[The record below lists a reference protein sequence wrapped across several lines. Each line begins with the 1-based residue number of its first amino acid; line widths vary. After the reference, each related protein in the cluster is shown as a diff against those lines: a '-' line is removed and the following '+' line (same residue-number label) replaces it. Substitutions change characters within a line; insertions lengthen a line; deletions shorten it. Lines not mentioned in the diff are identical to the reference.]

1 MSDDGGPGASPI
13 DADGPSASEDPAPGG
28 GEGDARRRATRRG
41 LLRAGAAAGLLGAA
55 AVGTKAWLAEP
66 ARPHPWFRPD
76 DPDVLVLAHAGG
88 KHLRPDNTLLAF
100 DHAVGL
106 GADVIETD
114 LQLTA
119 DGVPVLNHDSTVD
132 ARTDGS
138 GRVDEHTLDELKAL
152 DAAYHWSPPGGNG
165 HPYRGEG
172 LEIPTLDEALAAHP
186 DCRWNVELKG
196 TVDDV
201 EPFCRVVRDRGMTEQ
216 VLAASFT
223 PILADVRDAC
233 PGVATSAHRNEVVR
247 FLVASRLG
255 LEATYDAPAR
265 AFQVPRRTSGVRVL
279 TEGFVEAAHDRAMD
293 VHAWTINERAALRR
307 LADLGADGLITD
319 RPDLALSV
327 LGRGA

>member
-1 MSDDGGPGASPI
+1 MSDDGGAGAPPTEPEGRSTEAQSPRRVVG
-13 DADGPSASEDPAPGG
+13 DG
-28 GEGDARRRATRRG
+28 RRWATRRG
-41 LLRAGAAAGLLGAA
+41 FLRAGGAIGLVGAAGI
-55 AVGTKAWLAEP
+55 GTKAWLAEP

-88 KHLRPDNTLLAF
+88 AHLRPDNTLLAF
-100 DHAVGL
+100 DHAVEL
-106 GADVIETD
+106 GVDVIETD

-119 DGVPVLNHDSTVD
+119 DGVPVLNHDATVD

-138 GRVDEHTLDELKAL
+138 GRVDEHTLDELKTL
-152 DAAYHWSPPGGNG
+152 DAAYHWSPPDGNG
-165 HPYRGEG
+165 HPYRGAG

-186 DCRWNVELKG
+186 DVRWNVELKEA
-196 TVDDV
+196 VDDV
-201 EPFCRVVRDRGMTEQ
+201 EPFCRVVRDRGMTEL

-223 PILADVRDAC
+223 PILAEVRDAC
-233 PGVATSAHRNEVVR
+233 PAVATSAHRNEVVR

-265 AFQVPRRTSGVRVL
+265 AFQVPRRTRGVRVL

-293 VHAWTINERAALRR
+293 VHAWTINERAVLRR
-307 LADLGADGLITD
+307 LADLGVDGLITD